1 MKHAISLETAIEL
14 TSNFRTN
21 PAADVATCET
31 FEKDSVINMLSAPGA
46 VSLRIYS
53 GRKVNQQ
60 ICAVLCAVDEHGA
73 DILPE
78 QNKVGGET
86 QVGEDEILILEDSHR
101 CPELCPPPSPLN
113 N

>member
-1 MKHAISLETAIEL
+1 MKHAISLEEATEL
-14 TSNFRTN
+14 TGNFRAN
-21 PAADVATCET
+21 PAPDLATCET
-31 FEKDSVINMLSAPGA
+31 FDKNSVIQMLSAPGA

-60 ICAVLCAVDEHGA
+60 ICAVMCAVDEHGA

-78 QNKVGGET
+78 QNKVGGEI
-86 QVGEDEILILEDSHR
+86 QDGEDEILILEDSHR